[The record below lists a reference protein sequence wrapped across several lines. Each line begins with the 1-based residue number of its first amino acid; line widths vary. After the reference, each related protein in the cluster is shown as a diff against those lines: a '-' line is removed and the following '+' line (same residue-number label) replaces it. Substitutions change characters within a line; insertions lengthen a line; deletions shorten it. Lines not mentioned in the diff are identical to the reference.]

1 MSLCRE
7 LHGAPI
13 AANFWRELATCCLSH
28 HTASEIAAQT
38 CRMARASPGRRIRV
52 RRRAQGAI
60 AVTWIESLASQVV
73 LKHSHN
79 AAEIGDEV
87 RGKITEF
94 ALRGFRALGV
104 AKTDDI
110 NHKRAPP
117 DPCTATSLSPGD
129 QHTCLQA
136 PFIEG
141 LPLQH
146 DPAAQLPRALEPPPL
161 SATCGRSMQARA

>member
-1 MSLCRE
+1 MRE
-7 LHGAPI
+7 LP
-13 AANFWRELATCCLSH
+13 LAL
-28 HTASEIAAQT
+28 
-38 CRMARASPGRRIRV
+38 
-52 RRRAQGAI
+52 
-60 AVTWIESLASQVV
+60 QVV

-117 DPCTATSLSPGD
+117 GPCIAASL
-129 QHTCLQA
+129 L
-136 PFIEG
+136 
-141 LPLQH
+141 L
-146 DPAAQLPRALEPPPL
+146 
-161 SATCGRSMQARA
+161 